1 MNPVVLDW
9 NQNYQYEH
17 MVFNICV
24 DEQSQQ
30 VWERT
35 EKRRRGEYIHMHF
48 LGPSAERA

>member
-30 VWERT
+30 VWERK
-35 EKRRRGEYIHMHF
+35 ERGGGVSIYICI
-48 LGPSAERA
+48 S